1 MQLHLNNDKLNKNTW
16 QQSGNLFL
24 TGFVFENGSKATLEG
39 LERSFENCDSL
50 IETLDLL
57 NRLDGNFALI
67 YKTEEQIIAAVDL
80 CRSIPLAFNND
91 SIYTLGANFS
101 NNLDVD
107 TTASMANLEFLQ
119 GDKTFDKERKQL
131 QAGEILIIDDQWGA
145 RVKKYAEHFRVE
157 TPIAVETAKA
167 EFSRII
173 EKMGEQLLAQLEGRN
188 ALVPL
193 SGGYDSRFILALLKN
208 GGYENITAFT
218 YGQAESYEAKTAKKV
233 CDQLGVEWRF
243 IEYSK
248 SLFEESD
255 LAEFNSYCEYASVF
269 GSVPQEQEF
278 FALKSLANELNPAD
292 YMILPGFC
300 GDVQAGS
307 FIPDKFYESKWYK
320 SKVSPREYL
329 AEKYCEKQRIEASNE
344 KFEDFWEFY
353 SHIEQWV
360 LCERESKYI
369 INGVRAYEFFG
380 FEWYLPL
387 WQKDFI
393 KFWQMVP
400 STYRRDRALY
410 IEVLNEKL
418 FEPLGINF
426 RSGGFD
432 SRFKSG
438 GVNTYLRH
446 VLPKGLKSGLK
457 KLLIPKNEIEINNLN
472 YFAQRLGREM
482 GAALDHETLVV
493 NEVMGEYLGFLFR
506 KAQQSS

>member
-1 MQLHLNNDKLNKNTW
+1 
-16 QQSGNLFL
+16 
-24 TGFVFENGSKATLEG
+24 V
-39 LERSFENCDSL
+39 
-50 IETLDLL
+50 
-57 NRLDGNFALI
+57 
-67 YKTEEQIIAAVDL
+67 
-80 CRSIPLAFNND
+80 
-91 SIYTLGANFS
+91 
-101 NNLDVD
+101 
-107 TTASMANLEFLQ
+107 
-119 GDKTFDKERKQL
+119 
-131 QAGEILIIDDQWGA
+131 
-145 RVKKYAEHFRVE
+145 
-157 TPIAVETAKA
+157 
-167 EFSRII
+167 
-173 EKMGEQLLAQLEGRN
+173 
-188 ALVPL
+188 
-193 SGGYDSRFILALLKN
+193 
-208 GGYENITAFT
+208 AFT
-218 YGQAESYEAKTAKKV
+218 YGQPDGHEAKTAKKV

-255 LAEFNSYCEYASVF
+255 FEEFNNYCQYASAF

-278 FALKSLANELNPAD
+278 FALKALAKELSPSEYAV
-292 YMILPGFC
+292 LPGFC

-320 SKVSPREYL
+320 NKVSPRKYL
-329 AEKYCEKQRIEASNE
+329 AEKYGDKQNIEASDE

-353 SHIEQWV
+353 SHIEEWV
-360 LCERESKYI
+360 LRDRESKYI

-400 STYRRDRALY
+400 SAYRRDRALY
-410 IEVLNEKL
+410 IEVLTEKL

-426 RSGGFD
+426 KSGGFD

-438 GVNTYLRH
+438 GINTYLRH

-457 KLLIPKNEIEINNLN
+457 KLLVPKNEIEINNLN

-482 GAALDHETLVV
+482 GTALDPETLVV

-506 KAQQSS
+506 KAEQSS